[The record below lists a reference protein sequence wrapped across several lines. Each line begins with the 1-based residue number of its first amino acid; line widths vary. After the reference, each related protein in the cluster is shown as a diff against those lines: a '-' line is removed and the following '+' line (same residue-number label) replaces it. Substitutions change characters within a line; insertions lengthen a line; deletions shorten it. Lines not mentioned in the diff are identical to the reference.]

1 MRYAFR
7 SLLRQP
13 LLTITA
19 TATLAIGIGLN
30 VALFGIFN
38 AMLFKPLPVQDP
50 DRLVALLSSSTKPD
64 GPRGHLTYPDFE
76 AFRARRDVLADAF
89 AFTHVP
95 LGLSAGGQALRASG
109 QIATA
114 NMFAVLGVHAAQ
126 GRLLVAADDRDPV
139 VAISFDLW
147 QRLFGGSPDAVGTTI
162 TINGRPFTLVGVAP
176 RGFAGPDRLQ
186 PADAWI
192 PLGSHAVAFPG
203 QRNMLSANNWWLTG
217 IGRLADEASVR
228 GAQSA
233 LGGVAQGIALASPE
247 SHEGFLLRVIA
258 YGGTEDDTRTSIAPV
273 AALVLAV
280 TICVLL
286 IACANVAALL
296 LSRAAARQRE
306 IGIRLAIGATR
317 AHLTRQLLMESMLL
331 AAAAGG
337 AGLIAAMWGM
347 DAIVRFAE
355 IPGTFESTP
364 DWRVGL
370 FTVAISL
377 MAGLA
382 FGLTPAWRAA
392 SLPLLPALRSE
403 PAGDARPRHSRLQR
417 ALVVGQLA
425 LSLVLLSSAG
435 MLMRGLAAAWT
446 ADVGFSYENRVA
458 VTIDVRLQ
466 QYDRA
471 RARAFYDRVLD
482 GLRGLPGVEGAT
494 LAHLV
499 PFGGRVYVYRATL
512 PTTSADVEGER
523 VSINHVWLDF
533 FSTLEIPLVRGR
545 GFTSADLQPEANTA
559 IVSETMA
566 RRLWSDA
573 DPIGQRFSIDGAR
586 GPFRTVVGVARDV
599 QIDEFTEHP
608 WSAAWLPHD
617 GRPDEAVLLVA
628 SSRPPAQIL
637 QEVARTVHA
646 VDPDLATY
654 QARPL
659 RAYVA
664 ERMDGERAL
673 SKLLT
678 ICGLLA
684 ITLAALGLYS
694 LTAFG
699 ITNRRREIG
708 VRMALGGDPSDVVR
722 LFVGEGLRLAVRGAV
737 WGILP
742 AMAATAA
749 LSGMLVGVF
758 PVDPVTLVGSATIL
772 AVATL
777 AAAAIPARRA
787 ATLDPVVALRTE

>member
-1 MRYAFR
+1 MRYALR

-13 LLTITA
+13 LLAITA
-19 TATLAIGIGLN
+19 IATLAIGIGLN

-38 AMLFKPLPVQDP
+38 AMLFKPLPVQNP

-95 LGLSAGGQALRASG
+95 LGFSAGGQALHAAG

-114 NMFAVLGVHAAQ
+114 NMFAVLGVHPAQ
-126 GRLLVAADDRDPV
+126 GRLLVADDDPDPV
-139 VAISFDLW
+139 VVISFDFW
-147 QRLFGGSPDAVGTTI
+147 QRVFGGDPDAVGTTVN
-162 TINGRPFTLVGVAP
+162 INGRAFTLIGVAA

-186 PADAWI
+186 PADVWI

-203 QRNMLSANNWWLTG
+203 RRNMLSANNWWLTG
-217 IGRLADEASVR
+217 IGRLAEGVSVR
-228 GAQSA
+228 SAQGA
-233 LGGVAQGIALASPE
+233 LGGVAQGIALASPD
-247 SHEGFLLRVIA
+247 SHDAFLLRVIA

-306 IGIRLAIGATR
+306 IGIRLAMGATR
-317 AHLTRQLLMESMLL
+317 AHLTRQLLMESVLL
-331 AAAAGG
+331 AAAAGA

-347 DAIVRFAE
+347 DALVQFAE
-355 IPGTFESTP
+355 IPGAIESTP

-382 FGLTPAWRAA
+382 FGLTPAWRSA
-392 SLPLLPALRSE
+392 SLPLAPSLRSE
-403 PAGDARPRHSRLQR
+403 PGGDARPRHSRLQR

-435 MLMRGLAAAWT
+435 MLMRGLAAAWK
-446 ADVGFSYENRVA
+446 ANVGFTYENRVA
-458 VTIDVRLQ
+458 MTIDVRLQ
-466 QYDRA
+466 HYDGA
-471 RARAFYDRVLD
+471 RARAFYERVLAD
-482 GLRGLPGVEGAT
+482 IRALPGVDAAT
-494 LAHLV
+494 LSHLV
-499 PFGGRVYVYRATL
+499 PFGGNVYVYRALL
-512 PTTSADVEGER
+512 PTTSADAEGER
-523 VSINHVWLDF
+523 VSVNRVWLEF
-533 FSTLEIPLVRGR
+533 FSTLQIPVVRGR
-545 GFTSADLQPEANTA
+545 DFTATDLQPGAHTA

-566 RRLWSDA
+566 RRLWADA

-599 QIDEFTEHP
+599 QIDEFTERP

-628 SSRPPAQIL
+628 SGRPPGQIL
-637 QEVARTVHA
+637 QEVARTIHA

-659 RAYVA
+659 RTYVG

-678 ICGLLA
+678 VCGVLA
-684 ITLAALGLYS
+684 IGLAALGLYS

-699 ITNRRREIG
+699 VANRRREIG
-708 VRMALGGDPSDVVR
+708 VRMALGADPSDVVR
-722 LFVGEGLRLAVRGAV
+722 LFVGDGLRLAARGAV
-737 WGILP
+737 WGIVP
-742 AMAATAA
+742 AMATTAA
-749 LSGMLVGVF
+749 LSGMFVGVF
-758 PVDPVTLVGSATIL
+758 PVDAVTLAGSAMVL
-772 AVATL
+772 AVATFT
-777 AAAAIPARRA
+777 AAAIPARRA